1 MIYTIGNIA
10 VSGNTL
16 TGTGTNFK
24 APLSMIRVGCTV
36 IVKSDPIQIFS
47 ITEIV
52 SETELSVTPAASP
65 DIPAG
70 TAYSIL
76 LCDSIS
82 VDGLAQDVAEALR
95 YFTGQESEIYAA
107 VEYWKNY
114 GDAAQV
120 EALLTAIQAETA
132 QSTAN
137 AAATAADVETT
148 SAARDE
154 AIAAKD
160 AAEGYSVLAGE
171 HAATATTQA
180 TTATEQATAATNA
193 ATAAQ
198 TAQTATE
205 AARDEAAAQATVA
218 TEQATVATEQATAA
232 AEAAEKASTDADTV
246 AADRIAVYELRIC
259 AREEAE
265 KAEAAA
271 TAAETS
277 AANVAADEQEIAAN
291 ASAAAEAATAAALS
305 EANAKTYA
313 EQAKALS
320 EDSLSLIGLGA
331 DRRDWPDCTTDPSA
345 YIGFVRLEEAT
356 ATGFPSI
363 ASGEVYLVGW
373 LARGDGLII
382 NGCFVGTNTRSLYTY
397 MYNNADGTYGWTR
410 HARKDEVSRLTQAN
424 NSTGETQLWD
434 GLGQNYIFV
443 NNTGWGAYSV
453 DGAIKLGIDYGGTGG
468 GNAGQARH
476 NLAVM
481 HEMKTTLSEIDLN
494 TLTGEYSGIY
504 WQTSSAGA
512 TDERHYP
519 THVAGAL
526 VVLKNGANSA
536 SGCTQIYYPYNN
548 SDVYYVRWCS
558 GSDLAWSAW
567 VAYASHR
574 ETINGIGLGASPRHC
589 SDLTGNPSAYIGFLR
604 LTPAGTTGYPD
615 VASDEGALSGYICRN
630 DGEPSYSGL
639 FVGATTGSAYTYRY
653 SVGGGVQWQRIPRA
667 NDLSRFVQNDSTTR
681 MYGPTGDRFFE
692 IHTNGNWGVYSTTD
706 SAWVPLAIAQGGTGA
721 TDAATARTN
730 LGLGA
735 TNDVQHQNLTL
746 TRTSD
751 GTSGWVAGGMT
762 KSKLLGADGTV
773 RAEGLVYA
781 ECNASSPTQITF
793 SIYSPSEGQK
803 YLSFNTKGQILAE
816 TAIFRSTY
824 VNPLVIESTTPT
836 IAFHETDR
844 PSGAPQYAFVFD
856 GGQWRIQK
864 EGDGYSGE
872 YIISYEYAN
881 DRIVI
886 PNLKVE
892 DLYAPA
898 DKVQQIK
905 NNLLIPNTGLSRW
918 YDYAAPEG
926 AEADKFYPII
936 ISHPSGWNGD
946 TFVEVSMRTRSMTGN
961 EEPNCNAI
969 HLWMRDGGWSDMGQG
984 CFGHYCAYASNE
996 VAILCVRGTD
1006 KGQYPHNAIY
1016 VRGDAF
1022 PVRLAA
1028 TVGSTITIPTADW
1041 SPSTASDSPTYKWG
1055 ITDSADGLDLDT
1067 YSIAGN
1073 LLDFTHG
1080 KSGFYSDKQFR
1091 HANGD
1096 GYLYNNMTVGTLNIT
1111 STEAFNF
1118 RGTSNFYG
1126 TVNCGY
1132 GYYSVSDDATKCTYY
1147 SRLIDSSGNI
1157 LGQGEFRVG
1166 EYAAQIVVRDL
1177 TDTAAH
1183 KFFNFNK
1190 DGTFQAPNGCVTH
1203 TGADWSGHT
1212 SDNINKFKPIAGS
1225 TNGPS
1230 DPTVFGGFHVS
1241 FSGNY
1246 ATQFAGRLSQFW
1258 ARSIEAGVDQGW
1270 KRLLTTDDLSAS
1282 TDLTINS
1289 LTTTSAVKSGGGDLY
1304 IIGDTSDRSAMNCG
1318 LTGCDSTGL
1327 NMGWYLGTYKSQTY
1341 KVWFEDYLGSEGV
1354 MLNGDNGSVQL
1365 YTGGQT
1371 TSDPATL
1378 TLYDD
1383 QCLSTVNYTIKPTT
1397 SNWDRYFIMENSGT
1411 AYHNGTYQFW
1421 GNAVYSGSSITGDRY
1436 SVFEWK
1442 LDTGYLAYLERSA
1455 DGSQKMQVNGRVHC
1469 TAVTQS
1475 SDRDLKDNIQVISD
1489 ATAAIRKMNGY
1500 TYTLKENGL
1509 PYAGVIAQECMEA
1522 IPEAVGSF
1530 IQYGEELAGPT
1541 QSGHELREETRYLN
1555 VDYAA
1560 VTGLLVQV
1568 ARETDDRVT
1577 ALEEE
1582 NASLRAN
1589 IAVMDERI
1597 TKLEALVQQ
1606 LTGSEE

>member
-291 ASAAAEAATAAALS
+291 AAAAAEAATAAALS

-397 MYNNADGTYGWTR
+397 MYNNADGAYGWTR

-424 NSTGETQLWD
+424 SSTGETQLWD

-453 DGAIKLGIDYGGTGG
+453 DGAIKLGINYGGTGG

-681 MYGPTGDRFFE
+681 MYGPTDGRFFE

-824 VNPLVIESTTPT
+824 VNPLIIESVNPT
-836 IAFHETDR
+836 VRFNETDR
-844 PSGAPQYAFVFD
+844 PSGAPYYSFIAD
-856 GGQWRIQK
+856 GGNWRIQK

-892 DLYAPA
+892 YLYAPA

-946 TFVEVSMRTRSMTGN
+946 AFVEVSMRTRSMTGN

-1067 YSIAGN
+1067 YGIAGN

-1080 KSGFYSDKQFR
+1080 KSGFYSDKQFH

-1096 GYLYNNMTVGTLNIT
+1096 GYLYNHMTVGALNIT

-1132 GYYSVSDDATKCTYY
+1132 GYYSVSDDVTKCTYY

-1190 DGTFQAPNGCVTH
+1190 DGTFHAPNGCVTH

-1282 TDLTINS
+1282 TDLTVNS
-1289 LTTTSAVKSGGGDLY
+1289 LTTTTAVRSGGGDLH
-1304 IIGDTSDRSAMNCG
+1304 ILGDTAYREAMNCG
-1318 LTGCDSTGL
+1318 LTGYDSTGQ
-1327 NMGWYLGTYKSQTY
+1327 NMSWYLGTYKSQEY
-1341 KVWFEDYLGSEGV
+1341 KVYFEDYLGSEGIE
-1354 MLNGDNGSVQL
+1354 LNGDNGSVKL
-1365 YTGGQT
+1365 YTGGLAT
-1371 TSDPATL
+1371 GTPAEL
-1378 TLYDD
+1378 TLYDN
-1383 QCLSTVNYTIKPTT
+1383 QCLSTVNYTIKPA
-1397 SNWDRYFIMENSGT
+1397 SSSWDRYFTMENSGT

-1421 GNAVYSGSSITGDRY
+1421 GNAVHNGSNITGDRY

-1455 DGSQKMQVNGRVHC
+1455 DGSQRLQVNGGVLC

-1475 SDRDLKDNIQVISD
+1475 SDRDLKDNIEVIPD

-1509 PYAGVIAQECMEA
+1509 PYAGIIAQEAMEA

-1530 IQYGEELAGPT
+1530 TWEGEELEGPT
-1541 QSGHELREETRYLN
+1541 QDGRELRETARYLN